1 MERFNGHK
9 SLCVPVP
16 ERIYLKITLLNLKAP
31 PFIPL
36 SFWLC
41 MSTVTSHCLGLFL
54 FFTSTHLAGG
64 AERKTSTALC
74 FVFCFLNACFLNK
87 VTSALWLR
95 SMQVIFVTMSP
106 EGKLSDRA
114 ASCEYD
120 LNKNEEV
127 MCFVCFPVHW
137 NKDKEVWLKKIQLK
151 ILKKTKYLETFI
163 PKSHH
168 ESNEF
173 NKTVNSLCVVSVVCS
188 RNFISLNFWLW
199 HNPPQTGFK
208 AL

>member
-16 ERIYLKITLLNLKAP
+16 ERIYLKVTLLNLKAP

-54 FFTSTHLAGG
+54 FFASTHLAGG

-74 FVFCFLNACFLNK
+74 FVFCFLNACFLNE

-106 EGKLSDRA
+106 EGKLSDCA

-137 NKDKEVWLKKIQLK
+137 NKDCHKSDWRKLSLKSSKRQNIWKHLFLNP
-151 ILKKTKYLETFI
+151 IMNLMNLTKLWI
-163 PKSHH
+163 
-168 ESNEF
+168 
-173 NKTVNSLCVVSVVCS
+173 VSVVCS